1 MEIAPQAHHQAEGDH
16 LDQPA
21 LQGHLLGIELA
32 EPLPFDPQPAN
43 GDGQTGPQGHAGSEA
58 QKGKGATQGVERGET
73 GMTLRLG
80 KAPPAS
86 LFHQREKAQ
95 AASSKSLM
103 RHFGWAETAW
113 AGPFPKE
120 NLQSRC
126 LTSGI
131 GRWSKSRC

>member
-1 MEIAPQAHHQAEGDH
+1 MTH

-43 GDGQTGPQGHAGSEA
+43 GDGQTGHQGHAGSEA

-95 AASSKSLM
+95 AASSKSRVAALRLGRNGLGRALPQGKPSIPM
-103 RHFGWAETAW
+103 PHIGYWTVVQ
-113 AGPFPKE
+113 KS
-120 NLQSRC
+120 L
-126 LTSGI
+126 LTFAH
-131 GRWSKSRC
+131 